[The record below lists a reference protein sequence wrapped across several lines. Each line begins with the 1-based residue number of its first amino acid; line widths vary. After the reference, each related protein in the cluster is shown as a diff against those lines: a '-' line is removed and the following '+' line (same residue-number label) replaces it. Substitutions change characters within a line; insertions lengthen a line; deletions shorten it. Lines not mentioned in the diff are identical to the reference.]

1 MSVTPDGLNVPTD
14 NPATLREGF
23 SVIRRGAS
31 EQRFWFGI
39 AVIGSALYGILT
51 TGMAWVI
58 GRLTSDVIEPAV
70 ARKHLEPGDL
80 WLIGL
85 AVGGTVA
92 LTVAGVLTR
101 RVAAAIAMMNLNAS
115 YRRRVTRQYLRL
127 PLSWHH
133 AHPSGQLLSNANADV
148 EATWQVF
155 APLPMALGVIV
166 MLIFGIAQ
174 MLLVDGAL
182 AIVGLLIFPLLLL
195 ANLTYQRI
203 QSPRMTR
210 AQQLRADVSEVAHES
225 FEAGQVIKSLGREDV
240 ETERFST
247 QANELRAA
255 NIRVGRTRAVFEPII
270 DGIPILGIIIVLVVG
285 AHRVNSGAATAAAVA
300 QIAYLFSLLSFP
312 VRALGWVLSE
322 LPRSVVGWRRVNA
335 VLSADGQVAYGTA
348 TFGAD
353 ATGELA
359 ADHVSYHYDQPSPL
373 DAEGHPLREEPE
385 RYLTLDDVTLDV
397 PSGSTIAL
405 VGPTGSGKST
415 ITSLALR
422 LLDPTTGTMR
432 VNGLDL
438 RELAQ
443 GQLSQVAALVAQQA
457 FLFDDTVRGNV
468 TLGLAASDEEV
479 WAALE
484 VAAAQDFVHDLPKGL
499 ETRIGERGTTLSG
512 GQRQRLALARAILR
526 KPRLL
531 VLDDATSAVDPSV
544 EQFILH
550 RLREVSAGMTVLIVA
565 YRPATIALADAVV
578 FIDQG
583 RVLARGSDEQ
593 LRAEVPAYQA
603 LVSAYAH
610 RERELTEDDEHDLDD
625 RVAAIDRELDQQWDV
640 AMELELD
647 REHEGERP

>member
-1 MSVTPDGLNVPTD
+1 
-14 NPATLREGF
+14 
-23 SVIRRGAS
+23 
-31 EQRFWFGI
+31 
-39 AVIGSALYGILT
+39 
-51 TGMAWVI
+51 
-58 GRLTSDVIEPAV
+58 
-70 ARKHLEPGDL
+70 
-80 WLIGL
+80 
-85 AVGGTVA
+85 
-92 LTVAGVLTR
+92 
-101 RVAAAIAMMNLNAS
+101 
-115 YRRRVTRQYLRL
+115 
-127 PLSWHH
+127 
-133 AHPSGQLLSNANADV
+133 
-148 EATWQVF
+148 
-155 APLPMALGVIV
+155 
-166 MLIFGIAQ
+166 
-174 MLLVDGAL
+174 
-182 AIVGLLIFPLLLL
+182 
-195 ANLTYQRI
+195 
-203 QSPRMTR
+203 
-210 AQQLRADVSEVAHES
+210 
-225 FEAGQVIKSLGREDV
+225 
-240 ETERFST
+240 
-247 QANELRAA
+247 
-255 NIRVGRTRAVFEPII
+255 
-270 DGIPILGIIIVLVVG
+270 
-285 AHRVNSGAATAAAVA
+285 
-300 QIAYLFSLLSFP
+300 
-312 VRALGWVLSE
+312 
-322 LPRSVVGWRRVNA
+322 
-335 VLSADGQVAYGTA
+335 
-348 TFGAD
+348 
-353 ATGELA
+353 
-359 ADHVSYHYDQPSPL
+359 
-373 DAEGHPLREEPE
+373 
-385 RYLTLDDVTLDV
+385 
-397 PSGSTIAL
+397 
-405 VGPTGSGKST
+405 
-415 ITSLALR
+415 
-422 LLDPTTGTMR
+422 MR

-583 RVLARGSDEQ
+583 RVLARGS
-593 LRAEVPAYQA
+593 EVPAYQA